1 MDFVHLEEFIV
12 WILLILILF
21 VLKRIDLVDFLLEF
35 FYEYMSANNFLFTNF
50 YLQISNKSVLNES
63 KMQNLRGFV
72 PNLEWGGGGLQRPQT
87 PSLTHHEHATR
98 AAQTF
103 CAPAI
108 LKS

>member
-21 VLKRIDLVDFLLEF
+21 VLKQIDLVDFLLEF

-50 YLQISNKSVLNES
+50 YLQISNLSVLNVC

-72 PNLEWGGGGLQRPQT
+72 PNLEWVKGAYSAPPNPQ
-87 PSLTHHEHATR
+87 PHA
-98 AAQTF
+98 
-103 CAPAI
+103 
-108 LKS
+108 S

>member
-50 YLQISNKSVLNES
+50 YLQISNLSVLNVC

-72 PNLEWGGGGLQRPQT
+72 PNLE
-87 PSLTHHEHATR
+87 
-98 AAQTF
+98 
-103 CAPAI
+103 
-108 LKS
+108 

>member
-50 YLQISNKSVLNES
+50 YLQISNLSVLNVC
-63 KMQNLRGFV
+63 KMKNLWGFF
-72 PNLEWGGGGLQRPQT
+72 PNLEWGGGLQRPPNPQ
-87 PSLTHHEHATR
+87 PHA
-98 AAQTF
+98 
-103 CAPAI
+103 
-108 LKS
+108 S